1 IRVLE
6 LHDRNA
12 FEIYAYS
19 YGPPADDAMRRRVGK
34 AVHSFHDVR
43 NLSAKEISQLAR
55 RDNIDIAVDLMGH
68 TRNGRPG
75 IFAYRAA
82 PIQLTW
88 LGYPGTVG
96 GAFMDYM
103 IADRTVIPDEQRA
116 YYAEKIIFLPDS
128 YLPSDNTR
136 PIADTPMTR
145 RDMGLPDTGFVFACF

>member
-1 IRVLE
+1 
-6 LHDRNA
+6 
-12 FEIYAYS
+12 
-19 YGPPADDAMRRRVGK
+19 
-34 AVHSFHDVR
+34 
-43 NLSAKEISQLAR
+43 AKEIAQLAR
-55 RDNIDIAVDLMGH
+55 QDNIDIAVDLMGH
-68 TRNGRPG
+68 TRNGRPE

-116 YYAEKIIFLPDS
+116 HYAEKIIFLPHS

-145 RDMGLPDTGFVFACF
+145 RDMGLPDTGFVFACFNNSYKFSPAEFDIWMRLLHQVGDSALWLAGSNDKAEANLAEEA